1 MIMQLDGIGMTSSRT
16 RERLISR
23 LREAG
28 IRDERVLRAMR
39 AVPRHMFVDEALAHR
54 AYEDTALPIGHG
66 QTISQPYIVARM
78 TELLLAHCSPDAF
91 GADDETPTDSNPTHD
106 SATKIRVLEIG
117 TGCGYQ
123 TAVLCNVVS
132 EVFSVERIDPLL
144 RTARRNLQKLNY
156 RNYRLQHADGQLGWP
171 EYAPYRSIL
180 ITAAATEIPAV
191 LFDQLLPGSR
201 IVAPIGQ
208 AEQQLVVVSRGEDGE
223 IRETIEP
230 VNFVPLLA
238 GTTQ

>member
-1 MIMQLDGIGMTSSRT
+1 MSRLHDGIGMTSTRT

-28 IRDERVLRAMR
+28 IRDERVLQALR
-39 AVPRHMFVDEALAHR
+39 AVPRHLFVDEAMAHR

-78 TELLLAHCSPDAF
+78 TELLLAHNDPAIAGDRQAS
-91 GADDETPTDSNPTHD
+91 TLNHD
-106 SATKIRVLEIG
+106 TVPKIRVLEIG
-117 TGCGYQ
+117 TGCGFQ
-123 TAVLCNVVS
+123 TAVLCNVFS

-144 RTARRNLQKLNY
+144 RTARRHLQQLNY
-156 RNYRLQHADGQLGWP
+156 RNYRLQHSDGALGWP
-171 EYAPYRSIL
+171 EYAPYHSIL
-180 ITAAATEIPAV
+180 ITAAAAELPAS
-191 LFDQLLPGSR
+191 LFDQLLPGGR
-201 IVAPIGQ
+201 IVAPVGS
-208 AEQQLVVVSRGEDGE
+208 AEQQQLVVVRRDEDGE